1 MAKKCAHPSCS
12 CDAEPGKEFC
22 SDNCRNV
29 KSPSAGKCECGH
41 SGCQADKNI

>member
-22 SDNCRNV
+22 SDNCRNPQEPPGG
-29 KSPSAGKCECGH
+29 KCHCGHQGCEAGK
-41 SGCQADKNI
+41 